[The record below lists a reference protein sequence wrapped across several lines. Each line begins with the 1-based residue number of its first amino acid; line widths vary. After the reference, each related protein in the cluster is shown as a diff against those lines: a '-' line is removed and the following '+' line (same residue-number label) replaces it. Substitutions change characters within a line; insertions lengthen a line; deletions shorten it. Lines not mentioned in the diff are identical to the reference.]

1 MEVSKLPRG
10 SDERRDRMVPLRDK
24 HRRAS
29 PIMTYD
35 EWEKSLPEAV
45 TRDVIFR
52 VQAFRLASFLS
63 DCAERDTRTIGR
75 DPRFARSVTQLI
87 RAAGS
92 VSATIA
98 EGYPRRS
105 ARDRIRYYE
114 YALGSTAEAKSWYLS
129 ARALLPPDTLAER
142 FALLSSITRLLRTM
156 IRTAEPLPA
165 RHK

>member
-1 MEVSKLPRG
+1 
-10 SDERRDRMVPLRDK
+10 MVPLRDE
-24 HRRAS
+24 RRPAS

-45 TRDVIFR
+45 ISDVIFR

-63 DCAERDTRTIGR
+63 DCVERDTRTIGR

-105 ARDRIRYYE
+105 ARDRVRYYE
-114 YALGSTAEAKSWYLS
+114 YALGSTAETKSWYLAS
-129 ARALLPPDTLAER
+129 RALLSPETLDER
-142 FALLSSITRLLRTM
+142 FTLLASITRLLRTM
-156 IRTAEPLPA
+156 IRSAEPPA
-165 RHK
+165 HPPD

>member
-1 MEVSKLPRG
+1 
-10 SDERRDRMVPLRDK
+10 
-24 HRRAS
+24 
-29 PIMTYD
+29 MTYD
-35 EWEKSLPEAV
+35 EWEKSLPETV

-63 DCAERDTRTIGR
+63 DCVERDTRTIGR
-75 DPRFARSVTQLI
+75 DPRFSRSVVQLI

-114 YALGSTAEAKSWYLS
+114 YALGSTAEAKSWYLG
-129 ARALLPPDTLAER
+129 ARALLPPDILAER

-156 IRTAEPLPA
+156 IRTAEPLPT
-165 RHK
+165 RHE

>member
-1 MEVSKLPRG
+1 
-10 SDERRDRMVPLRDK
+10 
-24 HRRAS
+24 
-29 PIMTYD
+29 MTYD
-35 EWEKSLPEAV
+35 EWEASLPETV

-52 VQAFRLASFLS
+52 VQAFRLASFLA
-63 DCAERDTRTIGR
+63 DCAERDTRIIGR
-75 DPRFARSVTQLI
+75 DHRFARSAVQLL

-114 YALGSTAEAKSWYLS
+114 YALGSAAETKSWYLG
-129 ARALLPPDTLAER
+129 ARALLSPDLLEQR

-156 IRTAEPLPA
+156 IRSAEPHPTPD
-165 RHK
+165 